1 MSGAVRREFE
11 LREEQCAL
19 LRQRSRE
26 LGVSEDELVRRA
38 IDAMIQ
44 MREQRS
50 TRREAWLRLRAAMEQ
65 RALMDVPQT
74 GRSWT
79 REDLH
84 VDDGSY

>member
-1 MSGAVRREFE
+1 VSGAVRREFE
-11 LREEQCAL
+11 LREEQSAL